1 MKVGD
6 LVKCVPADGLL
17 GLIVRKRPNGP
28 PSSHRSFIYDV
39 VVRGGT
45 FPFLPS
51 QLEVINES
59 R

>member
-6 LVKCVPADGLL
+6 LVKCVPADGHL
-17 GLIVRKRPNGP
+17 GLIVRKRPKYRG
-28 PSSHRSFIYDV
+28 FIYDV
-39 VVRGGT
+39 VLPAGT

>member
-6 LVKCVPADGLL
+6 LVKCLPAGGFL
-17 GLIVRKRPNGP
+17 GLIVHKRPNGP
-28 PSSHRSFIYDV
+28 PSSYRSFIYDV
-39 VVRGGT
+39 LVRGGT

-51 QLEVINES
+51 QIEVISES